1 MIVLVINCGSSSI
14 KYQIYTMPEK
24 KVLAKGLC
32 EKVGESSSL
41 LTHRR
46 GDEKFEFAQ
55 PIPNHKVGIELILSC
70 LTNREKGGVLANVKE
85 ISAVG
90 HRVVHGGESYS
101 DAMRIDQD
109 VISCIEECSELAPL
123 HNPPNLIGINEC
135 RAALPGVPMVAVF
148 DTAFHQTLSREA
160 YLYPLPYD
168 MYEKYRIRKYGF
180 HGTSHA
186 YVTNRAAALL
196 KKPVSELNIIT
207 CHLGNGSSMAAVRGG
222 KSVETTMGF
231 TPLAGLMMGTRC
243 GDIDPAIIPYLLSKP
258 EFKDFA
264 VVDKMMNKQSGL
276 LGISGV
282 SNDMRDLE
290 ADASKGGKDSRSQ
303 LAIDMFCHRIKF
315 FIGAYLALL
324 GRVDAICFMGGIGE
338 NGAAVREQSLA
349 NLENFGIIVDRE
361 KNKAMMGGKEGEISM
376 PGSKIKVLVVPTDE
390 EGWIAEETYK
400 HCK

>member
-14 KYQIYTMPEK
+14 KYQLYNMPEK

-32 EKVGESSSL
+32 EKVGEASSL

-46 GDEKFEFAQ
+46 GDEKFEFSQ

-70 LTNREKGGVLANVKE
+70 LTDAEKGGVLSNVRE

-101 DAMRIDQD
+101 NAMRIDQE
-109 VISCIEECSELAPL
+109 VISCIEDCSELAPL

-135 RAALPGVPMVAVF
+135 RGALPGVPMVAVF
-148 DTAFHQTLSREA
+148 DTAFHQTLPREA

-168 MYEKYRIRKYGF
+168 VYEKYRIRRYGF

-186 YVTNRAAALL
+186 YVTHRAAEML
-196 KKPVSELNIIT
+196 KKPVSEVNLIT
-207 CHLGNGSSMAAVRGG
+207 CHLGNGCSMAAVKNG
-222 KSVETTMGF
+222 KSIDTTMGF

-258 EFKDFA
+258 EYKNYAD
-264 VVDKMMNKQSGL
+264 VDKMMNKQSGL
-276 LGISGV
+276 LGVSGV

-290 ADASKGGKDSRSQ
+290 NDAAKGDKESRSQ
-303 LAIDMFCHRIKF
+303 LAIDMFCYRVKH
-315 FIGAYLALL
+315 FIGAYMALL

-338 NGAAVREQSLA
+338 NGADVRTASVA
-349 NLENFGIIVDRE
+349 GMENFGVSIDIE
-361 KNKAMMGGKEGEISM
+361 KNKIRGKEADVSAD
-376 PGSKIKVLVVPTDE
+376 GSKIKVLVVPTDE
-390 EGWIAEETYK
+390 EGWIAEETFK
-400 HCK
+400 LCK

>member
-14 KYQIYTMPEK
+14 KYQLYNMPEK

-32 EKVGESSSL
+32 EKVGEKTSL

-55 PIPNHKVGIELILSC
+55 PIANHKIGIELILAC
-70 LTNREKGGVLANVKE
+70 LTNPEKGGVLANVKE

-109 VISCIEECSELAPL
+109 VISCIEDCSELAPL

-135 RAALPGVPMVAVF
+135 RSALPGVPMVAVF
-148 DTAFHQTLSREA
+148 DTAFHQTLPREA
-160 YLYPLPYD
+160 FLYPLPYD
-168 MYEKYRIRKYGF
+168 VYEKYRVRRYGF

-186 YVTNRAAALL
+186 YVTHRAAALL
-196 KKPVSELNIIT
+196 NKSVDDLNIVT
-207 CHLGNGSSMAAVRGG
+207 CHLGNGSSMAAVKGG
-222 KSVETTMGF
+222 KSIDTSMGF

-258 EFKDFA
+258 EYREYA

-276 LGISGV
+276 LGVSGV

-290 ADASKGGKDSRSQ
+290 AAAAKDGKESRAQ
-303 LAIDMFCHRIKF
+303 LAIDMFCYRIKAY
-315 FIGAYLALL
+315 IGSYMALL

-338 NGAAVREQSLA
+338 NGAPVRAKSVA
-349 NLENFGIIVDRE
+349 GLENFGVLLDPD
-361 KNKAMMGGKEGEISM
+361 KNKAMRGGREGEISSSA
-376 PGSKIKVLVVPTDE
+376 SKVRLLVVPTDE
-390 EGWIAEETYK
+390 EGWIAEETFK
-400 HCK
+400 LCK

>member
-14 KYQIYTMPEK
+14 KYQLYSMPEK

-32 EKVGESSSL
+32 EKVGEGSSL

-55 PIPNHKVGIELILSC
+55 SIPNHKVGIELILAC
-70 LTNREKGGVLANVKE
+70 LTDPAKGGVLADVKE

-109 VISCIEECSELAPL
+109 VIACIEDCSELAPL

-148 DTAFHQTLSREA
+148 DTAFHQTLPREA

-186 YVTNRAAALL
+186 YVVNRAATLL
-196 KKPVSELNIIT
+196 GKPASDLNIIT

-258 EFKDFA
+258 EYRDFA
-264 VVDKMMNKQSGL
+264 AVDKMMNKQSGL
-276 LGISGV
+276 LGVSGV

-290 ADASKGGKDSRSQ
+290 ADAGKSGKDSRSQ
-303 LAIDMFCHRIKF
+303 LAINMFCYRIKF
-315 FIGAYLALL
+315 FIGAYMALL

-338 NGAAVREQSLA
+338 NGLTVRAKSVA
-349 NLENFGIIVDRE
+349 NLENYGIVLDAE
-361 KNKAMMGGKEGEISM
+361 KNAGMRGGKEGEISSSV
-376 PGSKIKVLVVPTDE
+376 SKVKILVVPTDE
-390 EGWIAEETYK
+390 EGWIAEETFNL
-400 HCK
+400 CK

>member
-1 MIVLVINCGSSSI
+1 MIVLVVNCGSSSI
-14 KYQIYTMPEK
+14 KYQLYNMPEK

-32 EKVGESSSL
+32 EKVGESASL

-55 PIPNHKVGIELILSC
+55 PIPNHKVGIELILDC
-70 LTNREKGGVLANVKE
+70 LTNPAKGGVLADVKE

-109 VISCIEECSELAPL
+109 VISCIEDCSELAPL

-148 DTAFHQTLSREA
+148 DTAFHQTLPREA
-160 YLYPLPYD
+160 YLYPLPYE

-186 YVTNRAAALL
+186 YVAHRTAALL
-196 KKPVSELNIIT
+196 NKPVSDLNIIT

-222 KSVETTMGF
+222 KSIDTTMGF

-243 GDIDPAIIPYLLSKP
+243 GDIDPAVIPYLLSKP
-258 EFKDFA
+258 EYKDFA
-264 VVDKMMNKQSGL
+264 SVDKMMNKQSGL
-276 LGISGV
+276 LGVSGV
-282 SNDMRDLE
+282 SNDMRDLQ
-290 ADASKGGKDSRSQ
+290 ADADKSGKDSRSQ
-303 LAIDMFCHRIKF
+303 LAIDMFCYRIKF
-315 FIGAYLALL
+315 FIGAYMALL

-338 NGAAVREQSLA
+338 NGAIVRAKSVS
-349 NLENFGIIVDRE
+349 NLDNYGIVLDAD
-361 KNKAMMGGKEGEISM
+361 KNAGLRGGKEGEISASV
-376 PGSKIKVLVVPTDE
+376 SKVKVLVVPTDE
-390 EGWIAEETYK
+390 EGWIAEETFNL
-400 HCK
+400 CK